1 MNYVVQIVLT
11 SGEYPLEGDVV
22 LSRRVEIELVKINPP
37 GGRGTDMLIPL
48 TSYRQHL
55 AGAGV
60 NEAYT

>member
-1 MNYVVQIVLT
+1 MNYVVKIVLT

-48 TSYRQHL
+48 TS
-55 AGAGV
+55 
-60 NEAYT
+60 